1 MKRKD
6 IIEII
11 NEQTE
16 IKGVINETKKTVR
29 EVVSAVLESEHE
41 NDGASVSVT
50 FVDNERIRELNREFR
65 NIDRATD
72 VLSFPA
78 DEPIVGGKGRFLGD
92 IALSLERA
100 KTQSEEYGHSFRRE
114 VAFLTA
120 HSVLH
125 LLGYDHIVPDEEKE
139 MFAKQEKVLSDMGIT
154 R

>member
-1 MKRKD
+1 MKRND

-11 NEQTE
+11 NEQKK

-29 EVVSAVLESEHE
+29 KTVSAVLASEKE
-41 NDGASVSVT
+41 NDGCSVSVT
-50 FVDNERIRELNREFR
+50 FVDNEKIRVLNREFR
-65 NIDRATD
+65 DIDRETD

-78 DEPIVGGKGRFLGD
+78 DEPVIGNEGRFLGD

-100 KTQSEEYGHSFRRE
+100 KSQSEEYGHSFERE

-120 HSVLH
+120 HSTLH
-125 LLGYDHIVPDEEKE
+125 LLGYDHMTPEEEKE

>member
-6 IIEII
+6 IIETV
-11 NEQTE
+11 NEQTK
-16 IKGVINETKKTVR
+16 IKGVINETKKTVK

-41 NDGASVSVT
+41 NDGATVSVT

-78 DEPIVGGKGRFLGD
+78 DEPVIEGRGRFLGD

-100 KTQSEEYGHSFRRE
+100 KTQSEEYGHSFKRE

-125 LLGYDHIVPDEEKE
+125 LLGYDHMTPDEEKE
-139 MFAKQEKVLSDMGIT
+139 MFSKQEKVLNDMGIA

>member
-6 IIEII
+6 IIETV
-11 NEQTE
+11 NEQTK
-16 IKGVINETKKTVR
+16 IKGVINETKKTVK
-29 EVVSAVLESEHE
+29 EVISAVLESEHE
-41 NDGASVSVT
+41 NDGATVSVT

-78 DEPIVGGKGRFLGD
+78 DEPVVESKGRFLGD
-92 IALSLERA
+92 IAISLERA
-100 KTQSEEYGHSFRRE
+100 KTQSEEYGHSFKRE

-125 LLGYDHIVPDEEKE
+125 LLGYDHMTPDEEKE
-139 MFAKQEKVLSDMGIT
+139 MFSKQEKVLNDMGIT

>member
-16 IKGVINETKKTVR
+16 IKGVINETKKAVR

-50 FVDNERIRELNREFR
+50 FVDNARIRELNREFR

-78 DEPIVGGKGRFLGD
+78 DEPVVPGEGRFLGD

-125 LLGYDHIVPDEEKE
+125 LLGYDHIVPEEEKE
-139 MFAKQEKVLSDMGIT
+139 MFAKQEKILSEMGIT

>member
-1 MKRKD
+1 MKRND

-11 NEQTE
+11 NEQKK

-29 EVVSAVLESEHE
+29 KTVSAVLASENE
-41 NDGASVSVT
+41 NDGCSVSVT
-50 FVDNERIRELNREFR
+50 FVDNEKIRVLNREFR
-65 NIDRATD
+65 DIDRETD

-78 DEPIVGGKGRFLGD
+78 DEPVIGSEGRFLGD

-100 KTQSEEYGHSFRRE
+100 KSQSEEYGHSFERE

-120 HSVLH
+120 HSTLH
-125 LLGYDHIVPDEEKE
+125 LLGYDHMTPEEEKE

>member
-6 IIEII
+6 IIETV
-11 NEQTE
+11 NEQTK
-16 IKGVINETKKTVR
+16 IKGVINETKKTVK

-41 NDGASVSVT
+41 NDGATVSVT

-65 NIDRATD
+65 NIDRVTD

-78 DEPIVGGKGRFLGD
+78 DEPVVEGRGRFLGD

-100 KTQSEEYGHSFRRE
+100 KTQSEEYGHSFKRE

-125 LLGYDHIVPDEEKE
+125 LLGYDHMTPDEEKE
-139 MFAKQEKVLSDMGIT
+139 MFAKQEKVLNDMGIT

>member
-1 MKRKD
+1 MKRND

-11 NEQTE
+11 NEQKK

-29 EVVSAVLESEHE
+29 KTVSAVLASENE
-41 NDGASVSVT
+41 NDGCSVSVT
-50 FVDNERIRELNREFR
+50 FVDNEKIRVLNREFR
-65 NIDRATD
+65 DIDRETD

-78 DEPIVGGKGRFLGD
+78 DEPVVANEGRFLGD

-100 KTQSEEYGHSFRRE
+100 KSQSEEYGHSFERE

-120 HSVLH
+120 HSTLH
-125 LLGYDHIVPDEEKE
+125 LLGYDHMTPEEEKE

>member
-6 IIEII
+6 IIETV
-11 NEQTE
+11 NEQTK
-16 IKGVINETKKTVR
+16 IKGVINETKKTVK

-41 NDGASVSVT
+41 NDGATVSVT

-65 NIDRATD
+65 NVDRATD

-78 DEPIVGGKGRFLGD
+78 DEPVVEGRGRFLGD

-100 KTQSEEYGHSFRRE
+100 KTQSEEYGHSFKRE

-125 LLGYDHIVPDEEKE
+125 LLGYDHMTPDEEKE
-139 MFAKQEKVLSDMGIT
+139 MFAKQEKVLNDMGIT

>member
-6 IIEII
+6 IIETV
-11 NEQTE
+11 NEQTK
-16 IKGVINETKKTVR
+16 IKGVINETKKTVK
-29 EVVSAVLESEHE
+29 EVISAVLESEHE
-41 NDGASVSVT
+41 NDGATVSVT

-78 DEPIVGGKGRFLGD
+78 DEPVVESKGRFLGD
-92 IALSLERA
+92 IAISLERA

-125 LLGYDHIVPDEEKE
+125 LLGYDHMTPDEEKE
-139 MFAKQEKVLSDMGIT
+139 MFSKQEKVLNDMGIT

>member
-6 IIEII
+6 IIETV
-11 NEQTE
+11 NEQTK
-16 IKGVINETKKTVR
+16 IKGVINETKKTVK

-41 NDGASVSVT
+41 NDGATVSVT

-78 DEPIVGGKGRFLGD
+78 DEPVVEGRGRFLGD

-100 KTQSEEYGHSFRRE
+100 KTQSEEYGHSFKRE

-125 LLGYDHIVPDEEKE
+125 LLGYDHMTPDEEKE
-139 MFAKQEKVLSDMGIT
+139 MFAKQEKVLNDMGIT

>member
-6 IIEII
+6 IIETV
-11 NEQTE
+11 NEQTK
-16 IKGVINETKKTVR
+16 IKGVINETKKTVK

-41 NDGASVSVT
+41 NDGATVSVT

-78 DEPIVGGKGRFLGD
+78 DEPVVEGKGRFLGD

-100 KTQSEEYGHSFRRE
+100 KTQSEEYGHSFKRE

-125 LLGYDHIVPDEEKE
+125 LLGYDHMTPDEEKE
-139 MFAKQEKVLSDMGIT
+139 MFAKQEKVLNDMGIT

>member
-6 IIEII
+6 IIETV
-11 NEQTE
+11 NEQTK
-16 IKGVINETKKTVR
+16 IKGVINETKKTVK

-41 NDGASVSVT
+41 NDGATVSVT

-78 DEPIVGGKGRFLGD
+78 DEPVVEGEGRFLGD

-100 KTQSEEYGHSFRRE
+100 KTQSEEYGHSFKRE

-125 LLGYDHIVPDEEKE
+125 LLGYDHMTPDEEKE
-139 MFAKQEKVLSDMGIT
+139 MFSKQEKVLKDMGIT

>member
-6 IIEII
+6 IIETV
-11 NEQTE
+11 NEQTK
-16 IKGVINETKKTVR
+16 IKGVINETKKTVK

-41 NDGASVSVT
+41 NDGATVSVT

-65 NIDRATD
+65 NIDRVTD

-78 DEPIVGGKGRFLGD
+78 DEPVVEGRGRFLGD

-100 KTQSEEYGHSFRRE
+100 KTQSEEYGHSFKRE

-125 LLGYDHIVPDEEKE
+125 LLGYDHMTPDEEKE
-139 MFAKQEKVLSDMGIT
+139 MFSKQEKVLNDMGIT

>member
-1 MKRKD
+1 M
-6 IIEII
+6 
-11 NEQTE
+11 
-16 IKGVINETKKTVR
+16 
-29 EVVSAVLESEHE
+29 
-41 NDGASVSVT
+41 SVT

-78 DEPIVGGKGRFLGD
+78 DEPVVKGKGRFLGD

-125 LLGYDHIVPDEEKE
+125 LLGFDHIVPEEEKE
-139 MFAKQEKVLSDMGIT
+139 MFAKQEKVLNDMGIT

>member
-6 IIEII
+6 IIETV
-11 NEQTE
+11 NEQTK
-16 IKGVINETKKTVR
+16 IKGVINETKKTVK

-41 NDGASVSVT
+41 NDGATVSVT
-50 FVDNERIRELNREFR
+50 FVDNDRIRELNREVR

-78 DEPIVGGKGRFLGD
+78 DEPVVEGMGRFLGD

-100 KTQSEEYGHSFRRE
+100 KTQSEEYGHSFKRE

-125 LLGYDHIVPDEEKE
+125 LLGYDHMTPDEEKE
-139 MFAKQEKVLSDMGIT
+139 MFSKQEKVLNDMGLT